1 MGGCLSGGAPKSILG
16 PPPPAKGGLRG
27 GTNNTS
33 SSSNGVTFTIDLAG
47 DDADYRRRFVEDKVL
62 GEGEFGVVKM
72 VRDTTTEQVAA
83 CKTLRKGAVFKN
95 KYVVRVNAKSFFERL
110 CFTLLCQICM
120 LCGTVFYILPS
131 SRRYYGAK
139 SKYFKPWRENRIAL
153 LSSVFSRHP
162 SLYTW

>member
-16 PPPPAKGGLRG
+16 PPPPTKGGLRG

-72 VRDTTTEQVAA
+72 VRDTNTEQVAA

-95 KYVVRVNAKSFFERL
+95 KYVVLVNTKSFFERL
-110 CFTLLCQICM
+110 CFTLLFQIFVCFSVQYFIFSHQAGDTTGRNRNTSN
-120 LCGTVFYILPS
+120 LGGEIVLPCC
-131 SRRYYGAK
+131 R
-139 SKYFKPWRENRIAL
+139 
-153 LSSVFSRHP
+153 
-162 SLYTW
+162 